1 MVKLV
6 PVLIAVPPVAEV
18 NQLMVPALAVAP
30 KVTVPEPQRDAGV
43 VAVIVGMVFIVAV
56 TDVRLAVVHPLSVA
70 ST

>member
-56 TDVRLAVVHPLSVA
+56 KDVRLAVVHPLSVA